1 MNHSGVEHLLFDD
14 CDSESDDGDGRDGRD
29 GRDGDGGLDTKWI
42 AEYERRIMYDEYRLL
57 LKTDVTEITFEFY
70 YLNCDKSCVE
80 RIVTAKCSLMT
91 PNQITQNELFSMIRS
106 YQHVDKKYYNFNA
119 LLFYSF
125 DFLDDGKE
133 LSRYLRGGGGRGGRG
148 RDRFIEYTN
157 LLSIDTIYISPVL
170 TIFHDV
176 IGFTVLLY
184 ED

>member
-14 CDSESDDGDGRDGRD
+14 CDSESDDGGDG
-29 GRDGDGGLDTKWI
+29 GDGGLDTKWI

-70 YLNCDKSCVE
+70 YLDCNKSCVE
-80 RIVTAKCSLMT
+80 RINHVKYSLRT
-91 PNQITQNELFSMIRS
+91 PNKITQNELFSMIRS

-125 DFLDDGKE
+125 DFLDEGKE
-133 LSRYLRGGGGRGGRG
+133 LSRYLRGGGGGGG
-148 RDRFIEYTN
+148 RFIEYTN

>member
-14 CDSESDDGDGRDGRD
+14 CDSESDDGDGRD

-133 LSRYLRGGGGRGGRG
+133 LSRYLRGGGGRGGGG